1 MELIIM
7 RFRSTF
13 RSESAREI
21 NDQADQQN
29 QPKPATADDGT
40 AKVKPATAE
49 QKQKNK
55 DDQH

>member
-1 MELIIM
+1 MLA
-7 RFRSTF
+7 RSTF
-13 RSESAREI
+13 CSESARAI
-21 NDQADQQN
+21 DDQAYQQN

-55 DDQH
+55 DDQY